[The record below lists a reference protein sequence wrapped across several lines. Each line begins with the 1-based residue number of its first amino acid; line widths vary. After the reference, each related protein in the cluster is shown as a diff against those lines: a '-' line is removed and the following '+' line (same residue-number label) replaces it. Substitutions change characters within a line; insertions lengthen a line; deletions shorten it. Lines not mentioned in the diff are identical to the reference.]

1 MTKCIHSLTH
11 FLKLL
16 HLLYDPGGPKL
27 PLSTICNFLHKNAP
41 NQIYDETHAKA
52 VYAFQI
58 FPAQKPAVNLRLL
71 ANTLLSLV
79 GGEGEASFGC
89 EVSHSHLTLLK
100 TAYFLWLLIYPEL
113 TLSKPGL
120 DSYLTG
126 LDHIDR
132 HRLTAPDLED
142 SIQALLGQ
150 NEEEAVQM
158 FLKHAGKFLFQQD
171 R

>member
-58 FPAQKPAVNLRLL
+58 FPAQKLAVNLRLL

-79 GGEGEASFGC
+79 GREGEASFGC
-89 EVSHSHLTLLK
+89 EVSRPFKSCL
-100 TAYFLWLLIYPEL
+100 FSWLLIYSEL
-113 TLSKPGL
+113 SLSKPGL

>member
-1 MTKCIHSLTH
+1 MHTLFNTSL
-11 FLKLL
+11 FLKFL

-58 FPAQKPAVNLRLL
+58 FPAQKLAVNLRLL

-89 EVSHSHLTLLK
+89 EVSQSHPFKNCLLFMASYIFRADLVK
-100 TAYFLWLLIYPEL
+100 TR
-113 TLSKPGL
+113 S
-120 DSYLTG
+120 
-126 LDHIDR
+126 
-132 HRLTAPDLED
+132 
-142 SIQALLGQ
+142 
-150 NEEEAVQM
+150 
-158 FLKHAGKFLFQQD
+158 
-171 R
+171 